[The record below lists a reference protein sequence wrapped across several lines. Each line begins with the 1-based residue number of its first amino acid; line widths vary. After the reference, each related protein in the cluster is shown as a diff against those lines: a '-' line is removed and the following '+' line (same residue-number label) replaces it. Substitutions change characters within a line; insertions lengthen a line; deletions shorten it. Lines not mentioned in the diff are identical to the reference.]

1 MRSRT
6 GCSRRS
12 ALAIGRS
19 LAKLT
24 KLVSFSKM
32 REDIVL
38 GIPLQPGEELAS
50 VGVVEAVEDR
60 RGLAPCPA
68 RHLGLPRRVL
78 GVAEMGEGLGF
89 VEAIAELPEQA
100 KGTLITRLGLS
111 QAA

>member
-19 LAKLT
+19 LTKLT
-24 KLVSFSKM
+24 KLASFSEM

-38 GIPLQPGEELAS
+38 GIPVQPGEELGS
-50 VGVVEAVEDR
+50 VGVVEAIEDR

-68 RHLGLPRRVL
+68 RRLGPPRRVL

-100 KGTLITRLGLS
+100 EGPLITRLSLG